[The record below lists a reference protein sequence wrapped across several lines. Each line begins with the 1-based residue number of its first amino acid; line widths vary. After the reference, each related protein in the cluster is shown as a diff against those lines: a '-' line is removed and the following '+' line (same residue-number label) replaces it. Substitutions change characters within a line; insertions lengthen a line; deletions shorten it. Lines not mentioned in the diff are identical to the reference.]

1 MQTLS
6 NYSSRQINFSEIAQ
20 ATDLDLRTVK
30 NYVQALE
37 SMYLI
42 DEVPSWKKH
51 GAIRFASQSK
61 WFMTD
66 TGLMSA
72 VQGHSDFE
80 VFFEWLLKAGKKGTD
95 FVGNLVETFVYT
107 QLIPCVELKNDWQMY
122 HVRSA
127 QKYEIDFLL
136 EHESGQKIAIE
147 VKASESVGLA
157 DFKNIDW
164 FQKVNPNESVR
175 GVVLYCGNEVREY
188 DNGYVALPIAKFWQD

>member
-1 MQTLS
+1 
-6 NYSSRQINFSEIAQ
+6 
-20 ATDLDLRTVK
+20 
-30 NYVQALE
+30 
-37 SMYLI
+37 
-42 DEVPSWKKH
+42 
-51 GAIRFASQSK
+51 
-61 WFMTD
+61 
-66 TGLMSA
+66 
-72 VQGHSDFE
+72 
-80 VFFEWLLKAGKKGTD
+80 
-95 FVGNLVETFVYT
+95 
-107 QLIPCVELKNDWQMY
+107 MY

-147 VKASESVGLA
+147 VKASENASLA